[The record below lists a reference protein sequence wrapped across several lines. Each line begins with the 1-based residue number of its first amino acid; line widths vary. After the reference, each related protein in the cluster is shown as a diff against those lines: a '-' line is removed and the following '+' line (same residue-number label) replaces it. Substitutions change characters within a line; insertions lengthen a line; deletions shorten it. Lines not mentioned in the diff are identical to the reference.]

1 MNAEI
6 QFRTKYQPDYTGMR
20 LRTFDF
26 AEMEDHDGRKQVYAL
41 DLIDREGQEGARPVV
56 IFIHGGGFTQPC
68 DRRQAY
74 ISRFAKDLTA
84 AGYAVVS
91 PDYPIFD
98 DEAAR
103 DAAGGV
109 AIAARL
115 PAEAVHLAYGWLRG
129 HAGEL
134 ALDMSRV
141 AVAGGSAG
149 GMTGFYAIA
158 AHPEDRYRAFVNCWG
173 APEILPELAGF
184 PPVLSIHGTADAAVP
199 FALEGPVTEGLTA
212 AGVPN
217 ALIALEGEPHT
228 PLGRYGEFIPRILE
242 HLARAFEA

>member
-1 MNAEI
+1 MNVEI
-6 QFRTKYQPDYTGMR
+6 QFRAQYQPDYTGMR
-20 LRTFDF
+20 LRAFDF
-26 AEMEDHDGRKQVYAL
+26 AEMEDYAGRKRVYAL
-41 DLIDREGQEGARPVV
+41 DVIDREGQAGARPVV

-91 PDYPIFD
+91 PDYPLFD

-103 DAAGGV
+103 DAAGGMETV
-109 AIAARL
+109 FHRC
-115 PAEAVHLAYGWLRG
+115 AEAVHRARAWLDESCG
-129 HAGEL
+129 AL

-141 AVAGGSAG
+141 VIAGGSAG
-149 GMTGFYAIA
+149 AMTAFYAVA
-158 AHPEDRYRAFVNCWG
+158 DYPGDNYRAFVNCWG
-173 APEILPELAGF
+173 APDPLPPLGGF

-199 FALEGPVTEGLTA
+199 FENERTLTDGLNR

-217 ALIALEGEPHT
+217 TLIALEGEGHT
-228 PLGRYGEFIPRILE
+228 PLGRYAEFIPAILA
-242 HLARAFEA
+242 HFDRACGR